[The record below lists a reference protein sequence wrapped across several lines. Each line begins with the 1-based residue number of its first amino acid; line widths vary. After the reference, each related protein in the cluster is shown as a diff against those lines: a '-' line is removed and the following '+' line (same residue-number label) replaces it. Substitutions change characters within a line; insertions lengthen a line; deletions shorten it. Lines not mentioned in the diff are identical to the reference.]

1 MVKNPGNKGAG
12 AVESDEDYSE
22 RRKYLR
28 ADLPLKARFLTKG
41 GQERACIVSNISAG
55 GAMLR
60 AKHPPAKGSKVVLY
74 IDQLGRFEGTVIRS
88 ADKVFVITYTKRRAK
103 AAKIADDLTQVVNRG
118 HRATDRRNSPRIQ
131 QDAPAVV
138 HLEDGRSAQCA
149 ILDISLTGAS
159 IEISPRPPLGSHL
172 VLGRMTAKVVR
183 RHEKG
188 IGIVFTGAA
197 ERMDDVI
204 TEASRVEPEPETGP
218 GIAPTFGKKSAPA

>member
-1 MVKNPGNKGAG
+1 MVKNPGNKSGD
-12 AVESDEDYSE
+12 AVNAAEDYSE
-22 RRKYLR
+22 RRKYFR
-28 ADLPLKARFLTKG
+28 ADLPLKARFLTKD

-55 GAMLR
+55 GAMVR
-60 AKHPPAKGSKVVLY
+60 TKHPPTKGSKVVLY

-88 ADKVFVITYTKRRAK
+88 GDNVFAITYAKRRAK
-103 AAKIADDLTQVVNRG
+103 AAKVADDLTQVMNRG
-118 HRATDRRNSPRIQ
+118 QRVTDRRNSPRIQ
-131 QDAPAVV
+131 QDAPAII

-159 IEISPRPPLGSHL
+159 IEISPRPPLGAQL

-188 IGIVFTGAA
+188 IGVVFTGAA

-204 TEASRVEPEPETGP
+204 ADASRVEPEPETGP
-218 GIAPTFGKKSAPA
+218 NVAPPFGKKSADV

>member
-1 MVKNPGNKGAG
+1 MVKNPDNKGSTAQDE
-12 AVESDEDYSE
+12 AEDYSD
-22 RRKYLR
+22 RRKYFR
-28 ADLPLKARFLTKG
+28 ADLPLKARYLTKEG
-41 GQERACIVSNISAG
+41 REHPCVISNISAG

-60 AKHPPAKGSKVVLY
+60 AKSPPPKGAKIVLY

-88 ADKVFVITYTKRRAK
+88 ADKIFAINYTKRRAK
-103 AAKIADDLTQVVNRG
+103 AAKIADDLTQVINRG
-118 HRATDRRNSPRIQ
+118 QRATDRRNSPRIQ
-131 QDAPAVV
+131 QDAPAII
-138 HLEDGRSAQCA
+138 HLEDGRSTQCA

-188 IGIVFTGAA
+188 IGVVFTGAA

-204 TEASRVEPEPETGP
+204 AEASVVEPEPDPGP
-218 GIAPTFGKKSAPA
+218 GVAPTFGKKSARA